1 MRVLVLL
8 LIVVNA
14 AYFAWSQGFLKSA
27 GLAPAVQSEPERVA
41 QQIKPESVRLLPQVE
56 FKRIEEQSKA
66 EQAARECL
74 QAGPLTA
81 EQSAALR
88 PLLEKNFPEGGWSVQ
103 EQPIPAR
110 WMVYIGKF
118 PNDAALVKKRAE
130 LTGLNVH
137 SEPVVLA
144 ALQPGLSLGVYETKD
159 RANEELARLATR
171 GVHSARV
178 LLERAES
185 VGYQL
190 KLPSVPEALKP
201 RLTDLKPVLAA
212 VTLKTCE

>member
-14 AYFAWSQGFLKSA
+14 AYFAWSQGYLKSA

-41 QQIKPESVRLLPQVE
+41 QQIKPESVRLLPQAE
-56 FKRIEEQSKA
+56 LKRIEEQSKA

-81 EQSAALR
+81 EQSATLR
-88 PLLEKNFPEGGWSVQ
+88 PLLEKGFPEGSWVVR
-103 EQPIPAR
+103 EVLIPAR
-110 WMVYIGKF
+110 WMVYIGKL
-118 PNDAALVKKRAE
+118 PNDAAVVKKRAE
-130 LTGLNVH
+130 LTALNVR
-137 SEPVVLA
+137 SEPVNLA
-144 ALQPGLSLGVYETKD
+144 ALQPGLSLGVFETKD
-159 RANEELARLATR
+159 RANEELARLSPR

-178 LLERAES
+178 LMERAES

-190 KLPSVPEALKP
+190 KLPSVPDALKP
-201 RLTDLKPVLAA
+201 HLADLKPVLGTVA
-212 VTLKTCE
+212 LKICE